1 MVNNEACDNVI
12 SHCNYI
18 IVNDKTSK
26 GNVSELAR
34 KLIEK
39 QNKRNPALFQLW
51 EGGPYWHSNI
61 DFKSFIDA
69 IMHLLFLGVTKS
81 SKNLLD
87 MSLKKLGSKSTLS
100 TKCQKQYDYMI
111 I

>member
-1 MVNNEACDNVI
+1 MKN
-12 SHCNYI
+12 
-18 IVNDKTSK
+18 KTSK
-26 GNVSELAR
+26 GYVTQFAKE
-34 KLIEK
+34 LIEK
-39 QNKRNPALFQLW
+39 QIKQNPALFQLW
-51 EGGPYWHSNI
+51 QGGPYWHSNI